1 MVRFKSRYL
10 LFEVLY
16 PQDKQ
21 FHEFSTIPSDNAIT
35 SSGLSKL
42 LRNTIA
48 ENFGDVGIGKVAS
61 SLSVKYFSPS
71 TSTGILRVSRQH
83 FRLAWAALCF
93 LRELNGKPVVI
104 RVVRVSGTIK
114 KAELAAIDRNATEV
128 RQLSSLNDVVQ
139 TV

>member
-21 FHEFSTIPSDNAIT
+21 FHEHSTIPSDESIT
-35 SSGLSKL
+35 SSSLSKL

-83 FRLAWAALCF
+83 IRLAWAALCF
-93 LRELNGKPVVI
+93 LRELNGKPIVV

-114 KAELAAIDRNATEV
+114 KAELAAIDRNTTDI
-128 RQLSSLNDVVQ
+128 RLLSNLNDIVQ
-139 TV
+139 NA